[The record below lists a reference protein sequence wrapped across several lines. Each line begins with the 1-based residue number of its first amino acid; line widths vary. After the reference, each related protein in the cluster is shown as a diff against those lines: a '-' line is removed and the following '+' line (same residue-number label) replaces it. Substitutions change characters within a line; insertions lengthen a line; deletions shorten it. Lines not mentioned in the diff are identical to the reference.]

1 MMVKLRP
8 LLHDYKLYLSVLL
21 VLGSLSLLALAIIG
35 YPNSIGQD
43 GRGPLAPLRG
53 INILLIL
60 LSIIGA
66 IVGFYYLYRYIRGK
80 SRFEELMSTDSQAI
94 FKKNQIEIERLALQL
109 TTREERRVLKAIK
122 RYRIK

>member
-1 MMVKLRP
+1 MARLRP
-8 LLHDYKLYLSVLL
+8 FLHDNKLLLSVLL
-21 VLGSLSLLALAIIG
+21 VLGCLALIVLAIIG

-53 INILLIL
+53 VNIIVILLCV
-60 LSIIGA
+60 IGSL
-66 IVGFYYLYRYIRGK
+66 IGLYYVYKYVTSK
-80 SRFEELMSTDSQAI
+80 SRFEELMGTDSQAI

-109 TTREERRVLKAIK
+109 TSKEERRVLDTIK